1 MGNVVEL
8 LMQGNA
14 TFAPTEHREYWRD
27 MDIDTLSVLTTTLLP
42 GTFDFSRFITDDTG
56 FNVANMKLAYNKDI
70 LDSEIRIKVDSRF
83 KSTKYGSC

>member
-1 MGNVVEL
+1 
-8 LMQGNA
+8 
-14 TFAPTEHREYWRD
+14 
-27 MDIDTLSVLTTTLLP
+27 MDIDTLSVLTKTIDAN

-70 LDSEIRIKVDSRF
+70 LDSEIRIKKVDSRF

>member
-1 MGNVVEL
+1 M
-8 LMQGNA
+8 LMVG
-14 TFAPTEHREYWRD
+14 HL
-27 MDIDTLSVLTTTLLP
+27 I
-42 GTFDFSRFITDDTG
+42 SRFITDDT